1 MKLFIEGW
9 IKSFIKVQTLQL
21 RTVGENVQLFAK
33 KLIPMMTIKVL
44 FQNLLLRIHG
54 IWIVPFQTYLK
65 ISKTALEK
73 MLW

>member
-1 MKLFIEGW
+1 MKLFIERW

-54 IWIVPFQTYLK
+54 IRIVPFQTYLK